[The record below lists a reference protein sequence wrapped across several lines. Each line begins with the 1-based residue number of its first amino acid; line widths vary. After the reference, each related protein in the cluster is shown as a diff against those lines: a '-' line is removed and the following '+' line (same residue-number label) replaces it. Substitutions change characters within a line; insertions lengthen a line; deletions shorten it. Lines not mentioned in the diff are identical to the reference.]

1 MVRCDAIE
9 DTDDNR
15 RRLLRIAQEAFSY
28 DGGFD
33 WSDVYGS
40 VNELFTGSEDPERI
54 ANAVHYGSY
63 DPMADWHRF
72 DGYANIQSL
81 NDRELLEE
89 AWDERR
95 ELTEWAKDNEPGL
108 LEDLTYDE

>member
-9 DTDDNR
+9 ETDDNK
-15 RRLLRIAQEAFSY
+15 RRLLGIAKEAFSC
-28 DGGFD
+28 DGSFD
-33 WSDVYGS
+33 WSDVYES
-40 VNELFTGSEDPERI
+40 VNELFAGSEDPERI
-54 ANAVHYGSY
+54 ADAVHYGSY
-63 DPMADWHRF
+63 NPAADWHRL

-95 ELTEWAKDNEPGL
+95 ELVEWAKENEPGL
-108 LEDLTYDE
+108 LEGLA